1 MEITVKTVEH
11 VTVFEIVGDID
22 GKTAPQVLENVKA
35 EAPSGGKVLLDMSQV
50 PYMSSAGLRVL
61 LSIYRYVSGGHGSL
75 VLTGLNEEI
84 KDTMDMTGFLSQFTT
99 CDTVAEGIQ
108 ALSD

>member
-1 MEITVKTVEH
+1 MDITTKTIED

-22 GKTAPQVLENVKA
+22 GKTAPQVFETVKA
-35 EAPSGGKVLLDMSQV
+35 ESPARGKILLDMSQA
-50 PYMSSAGLRVL
+50 PYMSSAGLRVM

-99 CDTVAEGIQ
+99 CNTVAEGIQ
-108 ALSD
+108 ALQ

>member
-1 MEITVKTVEH
+1 MEITTKTVEG

-22 GKTAPQVLENVKA
+22 GKTAPEVQDTVKA
-35 EAPSGGKVLLDMSQV
+35 DTPTRGNVLLDMSQV
-50 PYMSSAGLRVL
+50 SYMSSAGLRVML
-61 LSIYRYVSGGHGSL
+61 AIYRHVTGNQGNL

-99 CDTVAEGIQ
+99 CDTVDEGIK
-108 ALSD
+108 ALLS